1 MKIVQINAVYK
12 ASSTGRTTLEMHNAL
27 RTMGHES
34 YVFCCNMHNP
44 IDNVFRVG
52 CLLDHKIHALCSRIF
67 GLQGFFSFMATR
79 RLIAHLRSIS
89 PDIVILRN
97 LHNNYV
103 NFPML
108 LKYLDGA
115 GCGVIDVLHDCWSF
129 TGHCSYY
136 TKQNCSKWQKECQNC
151 QYLSEGNKSYFFDNS
166 LAIFRMKRRRFSK
179 LKNLAVV
186 GVSKWITNEAKK
198 SPIFDNAKLII
209 PIYNWINLEVFKPRE
224 ASELR
229 TKLNIALNQFVVLGV
244 SQGWSP
250 QKGLL
255 NFISIAK
262 RMPDIMF
269 VMVGNMA
276 KNMTLPSNIISIPPT
291 SSIDELCQYY
301 SMADVFLNFSV
312 QETFGKV
319 TAEAVSCGT
328 PVIVNDATATPELC
342 GEGCGYIIHN
352 NDEDAAISAIKII
365 ESKGKG
371 NYTDKCRKFAV
382 DNFDMGKGIEKYM
395 QVFQQLHGFKD
406 KP

>member
-12 ASSTGRTTLEMHNAL
+12 ARSTGRTTLEMHNAL
-27 RTMGHES
+27 REMGHES

-44 IDNVFRVG
+44 VDNVFRVG

-67 GLQGFFSFMATR
+67 GLQGYFSFMATR
-79 RLIAHLRSIS
+79 RLITHLRSIS
-89 PDIVILRN
+89 PDVVILRN

-136 TKQNCSKWQKECQNC
+136 TKQNCSKWQNECHNC
-151 QYLSEGNKSYFFDNS
+151 QYLSEDNKSYFFDNS
-166 LAIFRMKRRRFSK
+166 SAIFRMKRRRFNK

-209 PIYNWINLEVFKPRE
+209 PIYNWINLEVFKPRD

-229 TKLNIALNQFVVLGV
+229 TKLNIAPNQFVVLGV

-276 KNMTLPSNIISIPPT
+276 KNITLPSNIISIPPT

-371 NYTDKCRKFAV
+371 NYTDKCRRFAV
-382 DNFDMGKGIEKYM
+382 DNFDMGKGIEKYLL
-395 QVFQQLHGFKD
+395 VFQQLTT
-406 KP
+406 

>member
-52 CLLDHKIHALCSRIF
+52 FLLDHKIHALCSRIF
-67 GLQGFFSFMATR
+67 GLQGYFSFMATR
-79 RLIAHLRSIS
+79 RLITHLRSIS

-108 LKYLDGA
+108 LKYLEGA

-136 TKQNCSKWQKECQNC
+136 TKQNCSKWQNECHNC
-151 QYLSEGNKSYFFDNS
+151 QYLFEGNKSYFFDNS
-166 LAIFRMKRRRFSK
+166 SAIFRMKRRRFNK

>member
-12 ASSTGRTTLEMHNAL
+12 ARSTGRTTLEMHNAL
-27 RTMGHES
+27 REMGHES

-44 IDNVFRVG
+44 VDNVFRVG
-52 CLLDHKIHALCSRIF
+52 CLLDHKIHALCSRVF
-67 GLQGFFSFMATR
+67 GLQGYFSFMATR
-79 RLIAHLRSIS
+79 RLITHLRSIS
-89 PDIVILRN
+89 PDVVILRN

-136 TKQNCSKWQKECQNC
+136 TKQNCSKWQNECHNC
-151 QYLSEGNKSYFFDNS
+151 QYLSEDNKSYFFDNS
-166 LAIFRMKRRRFSK
+166 SAIFRMKRRRFNK

-209 PIYNWINLEVFKPRE
+209 PIYNWINLEVFKPRD

-229 TKLNIALNQFVVLGV
+229 TKLNIAPNQFVVLGV

-276 KNMTLPSNIISIPPT
+276 KNITLPSNIISIPPT

-371 NYTDKCRKFAV
+371 NYTDKCRRFAV
-382 DNFDMGKGIEKYM
+382 DNFDMGKGIEKYLL
-395 QVFQQLHGFKD
+395 VFQQLTT
-406 KP
+406 

>member
-12 ASSTGRTTLEMHNAL
+12 ARSTGRTTLEMHNAL
-27 RTMGHES
+27 REMGHES

-44 IDNVFRVG
+44 VDNVFRVG

-67 GLQGFFSFMATR
+67 GLQGYFSFMATR
-79 RLIAHLRSIS
+79 RLITHLRSIS
-89 PDIVILRN
+89 PDVVILRN

-136 TKQNCSKWQKECQNC
+136 TKQNCSKWQNECHNC
-151 QYLSEGNKSYFFDNS
+151 QYLSEDNKSYFFDNS
-166 LAIFRMKRRRFSK
+166 SAIFRMKRRRFSK

-209 PIYNWINLEVFKPRE
+209 PIYNWINLEVFKPRD

-229 TKLNIALNQFVVLGV
+229 TKLNIAPNQFVVLGV

-276 KNMTLPSNIISIPPT
+276 KNITLPSNIISIPPT

-371 NYTDKCRKFAV
+371 NYTDKCRRFAV
-382 DNFDMGKGIEKYM
+382 DNFDMGKGIEKYLL
-395 QVFQQLHGFKD
+395 VFQQLTT
-406 KP
+406 